1 MQLGQKYRSKIK
13 MTTLNNSQFDTLV
26 TKTMTSYMIGS
37 MKVYQVSSFKHMSLV
52 KLTHNSIILNLIFR
66 IPTLV
71 TSLPSKAHNP
81 GQCLETIATIW
92 SPMPSNEANNP

>member
-52 KLTHNSIILNLIFR
+52 KLTQFHYFKSHFLHTN
-66 IPTLV
+66 
-71 TSLPSKAHNP
+71 TSNF
-81 GQCLETIATIW
+81 ATFESSQSW
-92 SPMPSNEANNP
+92 AMP